1 MSFIRVAV
9 WLLCST
15 VPLVLIRVRSNVHVS
30 SDVSKACK
38 SNDDAYRGVCRRL
51 TRLCPRLVPS
61 PLWGLSLAR
70 VARMAPHAAVV
81 ICDHCPEVVEEVHR
95 YWMGLPRDSKCEV
108 CGAPGSEI
116 DEDWRYCVIDNAGK
130 QRRGVAYLKRL
141 RLLCEK
147 CHLAKHQGYA
157 QVVGEEL
164 EALEHL
170 AQVNRLSLA
179 KVEELV
185 DKAFLIHAELSGIS
199 DWTIEVGN
207 VEGLEEGLKERV
219 EELLN
224 AMYKRGF
231 SIVDEWLYY
240 EYPRYGEEVAPRVL
254 REVAAV
260 LAEASKR
267 LRRAKATDEW
277 AGGLLEVVR
286 EVLTSRGIRVL
297 NREFKLYVKLLLDDK
312 ACRIQL
318 QLAADCVLE
327 GGVDDCVGDLSQL
340 LEECRDLVG
349 KWMVFVPVE
358 HYPRAFRD
366 VLEAL
371 EETGLAYAA
380 KIKAG
385 REEYGSGGELPV
397 LIYAPASFAA
407 HYIAEVAKVV
417 RDVLD
422 KYGVDK
428 SLFFKP
434 DVFTRRGIYSGRAE
448 YKSYIYVYR

>member
-1 MSFIRVAV
+1 
-9 WLLCST
+9 
-15 VPLVLIRVRSNVHVS
+15 VS
-30 SDVSKACK
+30 SDVSKACE
-38 SNDDAYRGVCRRL
+38 SDNDAYRGVCSKL
-51 TRLCPRLVPS
+51 ARLCPRLVPS
-61 PLWGLSLAR
+61 RLWGLSLAQ
-70 VARMAPHAAVV
+70 VARMAPQAALA
-81 ICDHCPEVVEEVHR
+81 ICDYCPEVVEEVYR
-95 YWMGLPRDSKCEV
+95 YWMGLPRGGRCEV

-130 QRRGVAYLKRL
+130 RRRGVAYLKRL

-157 QVVGEEL
+157 RVVGEEL

-179 KVEELV
+179 EAEELV
-185 DKAFLIHAELSGIS
+185 DKAFLIHAELSRIS

-231 SIVDEWLYY
+231 SILDSWLYY
-240 EYPRYGEEVAPRVL
+240 EYPRYGEEVAPRML
-254 REVAAV
+254 REVAAI
-260 LAEASKR
+260 LAEASKKSR
-267 LRRAKATDEW
+267 GAKTTDEW
-277 AGGLLEVVR
+277 AERLLEAVGKA
-286 EVLTSRGIRVL
+286 LASRGIRVL
-297 NREFKLYVKLLLDDK
+297 NREFKLYIKLLLDDK

-318 QLAADCVLE
+318 QLTAECVLE
-327 GGVDDCVGDLSQL
+327 SGGDTCIEDLSQL
-340 LEECRDLVG
+340 LEDCADLVG

-371 EETGLAYAA
+371 EKAGLAYAA
-380 KIKAG
+380 KIVAR
-385 REEYGSGGELPV
+385 REAYGSERELPV

-434 DVFTRRGIYSGRAE
+434 DVFTRRGIYSGHAE

>member
-1 MSFIRVAV
+1 MGKEAV
-9 WLLCST
+9 Y
-15 VPLVLIRVRSNVHVS
+15 VS
-30 SDVSKACK
+30 SDIPETCRSD
-38 SNDDAYRGVCRRL
+38 DDAYSGVCRRL

-70 VARMAPHAAVV
+70 VARMAPQAALA
-81 ICDHCPEVVEEVHR
+81 ICGHCPELIEEVHR
-95 YWMGLPRDSKCEV
+95 YWMGLPRGGKCEV

-116 DEDWRYCVIDNAGK
+116 DEDWRYCVIDNASK

-157 QVVGEEL
+157 RVVGEEL

-179 KVEELV
+179 EAEELV
-185 DKAFLIHAELSGIS
+185 DMAFRIHVELSGIS
-199 DWTIEVGN
+199 DWTIEVGS

-231 SIVDEWLYY
+231 SIVDKWLYY
-240 EYPRYGEEVAPRVL
+240 EYPKYGEEVAPRVL

-260 LAEASKR
+260 LAEASTR
-267 LRRAKATDEW
+267 SRGAKATDEW
-277 AGGLLEVVR
+277 AEGLLEVV
-286 EVLTSRGIRVL
+286 EDELASRGIRVL
-297 NREFKLYVKLLLDDK
+297 NREFKLYVKYLLDDK
-312 ACRIQL
+312 TCRLQL
-318 QLAADCVLE
+318 QLTADCVLE
-327 GGVDDCVGDLSQL
+327 SGVEACVENLSQL
-340 LEECRDLVG
+340 LGDCADLVG

-358 HYPRAFRD
+358 QYPRAFRD

-371 EETGLAYAA
+371 EKAGLAYAA
-380 KIKAG
+380 KIVAK
-385 REEYGSGGELPV
+385 REAYGSERELPV

-407 HYIAEVAKVV
+407 HYVAEVAKVV

-434 DVFTRRGIYSGRAE
+434 DVFTRRGIYSGHAE
-448 YKSYIYVYR
+448 YKSYIYIYR

>member
-1 MSFIRVAV
+1 MS
-9 WLLCST
+9 SG
-15 VPLVLIRVRSNVHVS
+15 
-30 SDVSKACK
+30 VSKACE
-38 SNDDAYRGVCRRL
+38 SGEDAYSGVCSKL

-61 PLWGLSLAR
+61 PLWGLSLAQ
-70 VARMAPHAAVV
+70 VARMAPQAALA
-81 ICDHCPEVVEEVHR
+81 ICDRCPEVVEEVRR
-95 YWMGLPRDSKCEV
+95 YWMGLPRGGRCEV

-116 DEDWRYCVIDNAGK
+116 DEDWRYCVINNAGG

-179 KVEELV
+179 EAEKLV
-185 DKAFLIHAELSGIS
+185 DKAFLIHAGLSGIS
-199 DWTIEVGN
+199 DWAIEIGGV
-207 VEGLEEGLKERV
+207 EGLKERV

-231 SIVDEWLYY
+231 SIVDKWLYY
-240 EYPRYGEEVAPRVL
+240 KYPRYGEEVA
-254 REVAAV
+254 
-260 LAEASKR
+260 
-267 LRRAKATDEW
+267 
-277 AGGLLEVVR
+277 R
-286 EVLTSRGIRVL
+286 EVLASRSVRVL
-297 NREFKLYVKLLLDDK
+297 SREFKLYVRLLLEDET
-312 ACRIQL
+312 CRIWL

-327 GGVDDCVGDLSQL
+327 SGVDACVEDLSQL
-340 LEECRDLVG
+340 LEECADLVG

-358 HYPRAFRD
+358 DYPRAFRD
-366 VLEAL
+366 MLEAL
-371 EETGLAYAA
+371 EKAGLAYAA
-380 KIKAG
+380 KIVAR
-385 REEYGSGGELPV
+385 REEYSSRGELPV
-397 LIYAPASFAA
+397 LIYAPASFATY
-407 HYIAEVAKVV
+407 YIVKVAKLM

-434 DVFTRRGIYSGRAE
+434 DLFTRRGIYSGHAE
-448 YKSYIYVYR
+448 YKSYIYLYR

>member
-1 MSFIRVAV
+1 
-9 WLLCST
+9 
-15 VPLVLIRVRSNVHVS
+15 
-30 SDVSKACK
+30 
-38 SNDDAYRGVCRRL
+38 
-51 TRLCPRLVPS
+51 
-61 PLWGLSLAR
+61 
-70 VARMAPHAAVV
+70 VARMAPQAALA
-81 ICDHCPEVVEEVHR
+81 ICGHCPEVVEEVHR
-95 YWMGLPRDSKCEV
+95 YWMGLPRDGRCEV

-116 DEDWRYCVIDNAGK
+116 DEDWRYCVIDNSGR

-157 QVVGEEL
+157 QVEGKEL

-179 KVEELV
+179 KAEELV
-185 DKAFLIHAELSGIS
+185 DKAFLIHAGLSGIS
-199 DWTIEVGN
+199 DWTIEVGS

-231 SIVDEWLYY
+231 SIVGRWLYY
-240 EYPRYGEEVAPRVL
+240 EYPRYGEEVAPKVL
-254 REVAAV
+254 REMAAV

-267 LRRAKATDEW
+267 LRGDKATDEW
-277 AGGLLEVVR
+277 AEGLLEVVR

-358 HYPRAFRD
+358 QYPRAFRD

-371 EETGLAYAA
+371 EETGLTYAA

-434 DVFTRRGIYSGRAE
+434 DVFTRRGIYSGHAE
-448 YKSYIYVYR
+448 YKSYIYIYQ